1 MKELLL
7 AACFVLI
14 LVAGYFVMDRLD
26 RFLEQGGISPYWDKA
41 EEAASTT
48 GCPPVAKRHCRNA
61 AEGIKYKGGT
71 KSCANRLDRN
81 RRREHDAG

>member
-26 RFLEQGGISPYWDKA
+26 RFLEQGGISPYWDKT
-41 EEAASTT
+41 EEAASSAS
-48 GCPPVAKRHCRNA
+48 CISRPDRKRHCGNKSEGVQYRG
-61 AEGIKYKGGT
+61 GIK
-71 KSCANRLDRN
+71 S
-81 RRREHDAG
+81 

>member
-26 RFLEQGGISPYWDKA
+26 RFLEQGGISPFWDKT
-41 EEAASTT
+41 EEAVSSTGRST
-48 GCPPVAKRHCRNA
+48 QQDGERHCRNRT
-61 AEGIKYKGGT
+61 EGIKYRGGI
-71 KSCANRLDRN
+71 KS
-81 RRREHDAG
+81 